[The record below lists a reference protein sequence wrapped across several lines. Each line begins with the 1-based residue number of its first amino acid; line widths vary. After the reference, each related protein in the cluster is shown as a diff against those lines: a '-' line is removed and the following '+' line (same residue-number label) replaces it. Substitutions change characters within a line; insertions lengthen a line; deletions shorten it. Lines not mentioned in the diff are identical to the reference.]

1 MKREWSEVLW
11 ENSSVWTKL
20 ANLLYQARG
29 ACLSP
34 YIDFFNKQ
42 KRLGFC
48 GSLVI
53 RRLDWWL
60 VGQVLEVEGDWKA
73 IGETIIKYLESE
85 VNNLFIDMGANN
97 LIKCLS

>member
-1 MKREWSEVLW
+1 MLHKWKKR
-11 ENSSVWTKL
+11 SSKTGLVSLCSTES
-20 ANLLYQARG
+20 
-29 ACLSP
+29 SP
-34 YIDFFNKQ
+34 
-42 KRLGFC
+42 
-48 GSLVI
+48 GSKMPIASYMWPGIIHIMPSKALVI